1 MKTFEINGSL
11 RTEKGKKFTTKM
23 RKQDT
28 IPAIMYGGKEN
39 VMLTLNE
46 SDLRNLINTPYVYI
60 VDLKV
65 GKKSYKSIIKDGPPP
80 RRDVRPARRAD
91 GVPRLRAARARS
103 VSLQCCQRIRPFH
116 C

>member
-65 GKKSYKSIIKDGPPP
+65 GKNLTNQSS
-80 RRDVRPARRAD
+80 
-91 GVPRLRAARARS
+91 
-103 VSLQCCQRIRPFH
+103 RISSSTP
-116 C
+116 